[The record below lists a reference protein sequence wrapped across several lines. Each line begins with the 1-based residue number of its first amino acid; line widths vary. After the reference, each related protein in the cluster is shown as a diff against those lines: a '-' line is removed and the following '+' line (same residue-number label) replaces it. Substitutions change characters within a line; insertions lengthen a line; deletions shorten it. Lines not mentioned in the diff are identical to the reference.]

1 MASDLGYRGSTVVTV
16 ICTFVMAWA
25 NCFFFFFFFFFFSFF
40 FLSFFFHM
48 EAHIIGKTPVAELLF
63 EKVPKKHV

>member
-1 MASDLGYRGSTVVTV
+1 MSSDLGYRGSTVVTV
-16 ICTFVMAWA
+16 ICTFVMPWA
-25 NCFFFFFFFFFFSFF
+25 NCFVCFFLLF

>member
-25 NCFFFFFFFFFFSFF
+25 NCFVCFF